1 MTAMGG
7 PGETR
12 QTDDAPAAP
21 DGSAND
27 RTNDSTDDRAN
38 GSGGGEDDGSP
49 LRSLILG
56 LLLGAAMA
64 ALVCGLVIGR
74 PVLWGPGAGGMGL
87 FLLAASGVFG
97 PKSDKPVVER
107 RKALAMIESRR
118 ATSAGESADIPV
130 AFDLTVA
137 PDERP
142 AYRVNTDETINLVD
156 IPDYKVR
163 GIVVVEYRVD
173 KPWEV
178 ALVTEPDAEWSRR
191 RAEAVLD
198 SAPESSR
205 EKDTAQKVGLGCLMA
220 FLGLLAGAA
229 VIVVLFRG
237 DLFKDDGAD
246 SGAHPAP
253 SVSSSS
259 DTSSTTSS
267 TTTTVTDSITTADV
281 SGSILTGGQ
290 LRTTANSMV
299 TSGAPTAV
307 HLTISDHQMT
317 ARGTT
322 PTEWTA
328 DRLPVPL
335 STLPYEKM
343 PALVRE
349 AKATL
354 NVNGPSDWQIDV
366 TRDARTK
373 AVRIVVTV
381 WDANG
386 DGTLTADETGRVTHR
401 DPRG

>member
-7 PGETR
+7 PGETE
-12 QTDDAPAAP
+12 QTDGAPAAP
-21 DGSAND
+21 DGS
-27 RTNDSTDDRAN
+27 TNGGTDA
-38 GSGGGEDDGSP
+38 GSGGEDDGSP

-56 LLLGAAMA
+56 LLLGATIA

-74 PVLWGPGAGGMGL
+74 PALWGPGAGGVGL
-87 FLLAASGVFG
+87 FLLAASGVFE

-118 ATSAGESADIPV
+118 ATSTGESADIPV

-253 SVSSSS
+253 SVSASSDASSSTSSDSSS
-259 DTSSTTSS
+259 DSSS

-281 SGSILTGGQ
+281 SGSILTGGL
-290 LRTTANSMV
+290 LRTTADSMV
-299 TSGAPTAV
+299 TAGAPTAIR
-307 HLTISDHQMT
+307 LTISEHRMT

-322 PTEWTA
+322 PAEWTA
-328 DRLPVPL
+328 DRLPVAL

-349 AKATL
+349 ARTTL
-354 NVNGPSDWQIDV
+354 NVNGPGDWQIDV

-381 WDANG
+381 WDGNG

-401 DPRG
+401 DPRE

>member
-1 MTAMGG
+1 MGG

-12 QTDDAPAAP
+12 DTEHAPAEPAVAG
-21 DGSAND
+21 GS
-27 RTNDSTDDRAN
+27 
-38 GSGGGEDDGSP
+38 GEDDGSP

-56 LLLGAAMA
+56 LLLGATIA

-74 PVLWGPGAGGMGL
+74 PALWGPGAGVTAL
-87 FLLAASGVFG
+87 FLLAGTGVFERRT
-97 PKSDKPVVER
+97 DKPVVER

-118 ATSAGESADIPV
+118 ATSTGESADIPV

-178 ALVTEPDAEWSRR
+178 ALVAEPDAEWSRR

-220 FLGLLAGAA
+220 FFGLLAGAA

-253 SVSSSS
+253 SVSASS
-259 DTSSTTSS
+259 DATSDSSS

-281 SGSILTGGQ
+281 SGSILTGGL

-299 TSGAPTAV
+299 TAGAPTAIR
-307 HLTISDHQMT
+307 LTISEHRMT

-322 PTEWTA
+322 PAEWTA

-349 AKATL
+349 ARTTL
-354 NVNGPSDWQIDV
+354 HVNGAGDWQIDV
-366 TRDARTK
+366 TRDAKTK

-381 WDANG
+381 RDGNG
-386 DGTLTADETGRVTHR
+386 DATLTADETGRVTHR
-401 DPRG
+401 DPRS